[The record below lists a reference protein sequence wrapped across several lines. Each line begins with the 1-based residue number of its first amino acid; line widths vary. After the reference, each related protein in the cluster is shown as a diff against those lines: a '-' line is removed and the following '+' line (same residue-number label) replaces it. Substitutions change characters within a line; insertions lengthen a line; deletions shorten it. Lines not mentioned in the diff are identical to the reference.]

1 MNHINIFSFKLIN
14 ILVRVYWLIRVYFS
28 SRVTSNYKSNTLKKR
43 EFERQSMNSILDS
56 ISQPKEIQ
64 NLNLKELIQLAK
76 ECRHRIIEVT
86 SQQGGHL
93 ASSLGT
99 VEITVALLKNFD
111 FSIDRIVWDVGHQ
124 AYPYKIL
131 TDRNKHFDSLGKA
144 GGIKKFLS
152 RDESSY
158 DHFGAG
164 HASTSISAALGM
176 AIGRDLQQKK
186 HRVIAVI
193 GDGAMT
199 GGLAFEALNHNGS
212 LDKNVLLIYNDN
224 GISIDPNVG
233 AISKL
238 LTRFA
243 SSRFYNRFRE
253 ETLEFAD
260 KAPFSEQL
268 GLKTTLQKLHDSA
281 KSFFSPPSMLFEQL
295 GWRYFGTVDGHK
307 LPDLLNLI
315 DHVKN
320 LDGPIVIHA
329 ITQKG
334 KGYAFAEEDSYKYHG
349 VTPFEPV
356 DGKFIKKEPTGNAKS
371 FSEVF
376 GDKLDELMARDQKLV
391 VLSAAM
397 LSGTGI
403 VKLQPKYP
411 DRVLDVGIAEGHAV
425 TCSAGLAVAGNKPF
439 VAIYSTFLQRAL
451 DHIIHDIAIQKLP
464 VCFMIDRAGLVG
476 ADGPTHHGLYD
487 LTYLRMIP
495 NMTIMVPRNGA
506 ELRGMMEFACN
517 YEKGPLA
524 IRYPKASTAEVDENK
539 SPQLEF
545 GKAYILRKGEDV
557 ALFAVGLMVDTAEDV
572 ADLLQAKGYSTAVI
586 NARFVKPLDEKM
598 IVNFG
603 NKVKLLVSMEENT
616 RHGGFGSGVLET
628 LSENGIRVP
637 TLQIGAPDR
646 FIEQASQEEQRQA
659 SNLNAEQIFMRI
671 LERIPL
677 HAEKIGNK
685 RTGLQKIH
693 A

>member
-1 MNHINIFSFKLIN
+1 MK
-14 ILVRVYWLIRVYFS
+14 
-28 SRVTSNYKSNTLKKR
+28 
-43 EFERQSMNSILDS
+43 SILAS

-64 NLNLKELIQLAK
+64 NLNLKELTQLAA
-76 ECRHRIIEVT
+76 ECRQRIIEVT
-86 SQQGGHL
+86 SQRGGHL

-99 VEITVALLKNFD
+99 VEITVALLKNYD
-111 FSIDRIVWDVGHQ
+111 FSLDRIVWDVGHQ

-131 TDRNKHFDSLGKA
+131 TDRNENFDSLGKA

-152 RDESSY
+152 RDESNY

-176 AIGRDLQQKK
+176 AIGRDLQHKK

-212 LDKNVLLIYNDN
+212 LDKNMLVIYNDN

-243 SSRFYNRFRE
+243 SSRFYNSFRE

-260 KAPFSEQL
+260 KAPFSERL
-268 GLKTTLQKLHDSA
+268 GLKATLQKLHDSA

-295 GWRYFGTVDGHK
+295 GWRYFGTVDGHN
-307 LPDLLNLI
+307 LPDLLDLF
-315 DHVKN
+315 DHVKD

-334 KGYAFAEEDSYKYHG
+334 KGYAFAEEDSHKYHG

-356 DGKFIKKEPTGNAKS
+356 DGKFIKKKSTGNAIS
-371 FSEVF
+371 FSQVF
-376 GDKLDELMARDQKLV
+376 GDKLGELMERDEKV
-391 VLSAAM
+391 VVVTAAM

-425 TCSAGLAVAGNKPF
+425 TCSAGLATTGNKPF

-451 DHIIHDIAIQKLP
+451 DHIIHDVAIQNLP
-464 VCFMIDRAGLVG
+464 VRFMLDRAGFVG

-506 ELRGMMEFACN
+506 ELRGMMELASN
-517 YEKGPLA
+517 YETGPLA
-524 IRYPKASTAEVDENK
+524 IRYPRGNTAELDEK
-539 SPQLEF
+539 KIPQIEY
-545 GKAYILRKGEDV
+545 GKAHILRKGQDV
-557 ALFAVGLMVDTAEDV
+557 ALFAVGSMVDTAEKV
-572 ADLLQAKGYSTAVI
+572 ADLLEEKGYSAAVV
-586 NARFVKPLDEKM
+586 NARFVKPLDGNV
-598 IVNFG
+598 IVQFAE
-603 NKVKLLVSMEENT
+603 KVKLLVSLEENT
-616 RHGGFGSGVLET
+616 IHGGFGSGVLET
-628 LSENGIRVP
+628 LSEQGICVP
-637 TLQIGAPDR
+637 TLQIGVPDR
-646 FIEQASQEEQRQA
+646 FIAQGSPEEQFQA
-659 SNLNAEQIFMRI
+659 AELSPEQISKRI
-671 LERIPL
+671 LERLPAT
-677 HAEKIGNK
+677 AEKIDKK
-685 RTGLQKIH
+685 RTDLQKVS